1 MSNFSVKPGS
11 WKQTSSRFQ
20 TGIKDYTLADRVTA
34 KELVVTDRSGGGGSD
49 ASGTGEFDWV
59 RIGDLTDL
67 SAGGPS
73 PSGQAE
79 IQLSVSGET
88 LNGAGTVY
96 VWEGVPNNTLTPLG
110 ITQVLDPGTNV
121 YFRFGAAVGAQLRE
135 TRLFAC
141 GIDNVGG
148 SRDYPMGITFAVD
161 PSGIAS
167 SGTNY
172 YLPDNTGNVGGCF
185 ALPNNTPSEISA
197 YPKGYLWAY
206 DASFGNVVGD
216 QFTSRS
222 DVSLKESVT
231 TISDGLQIV
240 NQLRP
245 VRYTRKADG
254 VKEVGFIAQEIGE
267 HLPEVVVEGSPMGV
281 KYPNITAVL
290 VNAVQS
296 LSAEVN
302 ALKEEIADLRANA
315 SNPPS

>member
-1 MSNFSVKPGS
+1 MSNFAVKPGS
-11 WKQTSSRFQ
+11 WRLTSSRFQ

-34 KELVVTDRSGGGGSD
+34 KELVVTDRSGGGSN

-59 RIGDLTDL
+59 RIGNLTDL

-96 VWEGVPNNTLTPLG
+96 VWEGVPGNTLTPLG
-110 ITQVLDPGTNV
+110 ITEVLDPGTNV
-121 YFRFGAAVGAQLRE
+121 HFRFGAAVGAQLRE

-141 GIDNVGG
+141 GIDSVAG

-172 YLPDNTGNVGGCF
+172 YLPENTGNVGGGF

-231 TISDGLQIV
+231 TISDGLDIV

-254 VKEVGFIAQEIGE
+254 VKEVGFIAQEVHD

-296 LSAEVN
+296 LSAEIN
-302 ALKEEIADLRANA
+302 ALKEEIADLRSNA
-315 SNPPS
+315 SNPPR

>member
-1 MSNFSVKPGS
+1 MSNFAVKPGS

-34 KELVVTDRSGGGGSD
+34 KELVVTDRSGGSN

-59 RIGDLTDL
+59 RIGNLTDL

-96 VWEGVPNNTLTPLG
+96 VWEGVPGNTLTPLG
-110 ITQVLDPGTNV
+110 ITEVLDPGTNV

-141 GIDNVGG
+141 GVDNVGG

-172 YLPDNTGNVGGCF
+172 YLPDNTGNVGGGF

-231 TISDGLQIV
+231 TISDGLEIV

-254 VKEVGFIAQEIGE
+254 VKEVGFIAQEVHD

-315 SNPPS
+315 SNPPC

>member
-1 MSNFSVKPGS
+1 
-11 WKQTSSRFQ
+11 
-20 TGIKDYTLADRVTA
+20 
-34 KELVVTDRSGGGGSD
+34 
-49 ASGTGEFDWV
+49 
-59 RIGDLTDL
+59 
-67 SAGGPS
+67 
-73 PSGQAE
+73 
-79 IQLSVSGET
+79 
-88 LNGAGTVY
+88 VY
-96 VWEGVPNNTLTPLG
+96 VWEGVSGNTLTPIG
-110 ITQVLDPGTNV
+110 ITEVFDPGNQI
-121 YFRFGAAVGAQLRE
+121 YYRFGVSVGAQLRE

-141 GIDNVGG
+141 GQDDPSGQA
-148 SRDYPMGITFAVD
+148 YPMGVTFAVD
-161 PSGIAS
+161 SSGVGPSGS
-167 SGTNY
+167 NY
-172 YLPDNTGNVGGCF
+172 YHPDNVGIVGGGF
-185 ALPNNTPSEISA
+185 ALPNTSQTA
-197 YPKGYLWAY
+197 QYPKGYLWAY

-254 VKEVGFIAQEIGE
+254 VKEVGFIAQEIGG
-267 HLPEVVVEGSPMGV
+267 HLPEVVVEGTPMGV

-302 ALKEEIADLRANA
+302 ALKEEIADLRSNA